1 MGGYFATGILG
12 LERGDEGV
20 DWGFVCGV
28 GEGKGGAMKEE
39 VAGAGCTNAEG
50 VLASLK
56 WI

>member
-1 MGGYFATGILG
+1 